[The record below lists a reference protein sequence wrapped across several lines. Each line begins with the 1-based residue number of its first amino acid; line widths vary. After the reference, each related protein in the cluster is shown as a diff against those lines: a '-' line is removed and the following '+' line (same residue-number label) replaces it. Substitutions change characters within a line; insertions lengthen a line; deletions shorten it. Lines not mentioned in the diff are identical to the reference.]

1 MIGLPRGI
9 IPLCPARKD
18 GCQYNKRGRGRGRGL
33 SLLKNAVLR
42 LGLELGLGLC

>member
-18 GCQYNKRGRGRGRGL
+18 GCQYNKRGRGRGL
-33 SLLKNAVLR
+33 SLLKNAVLG